1 MRVDRGTIVLV
12 DFPFSGGAGSKIRP
26 ALVVQ
31 ADRNNRRLSSTIIAM
46 ITSHVTHAAND
57 PAQFLIDPTSPEG
70 KSSGLIVP
78 SVVRCDHLFT
88 IEQVRMIRSLGRL
101 SASHLPL
108 LDSSLKAALDIA

>member
-31 ADRNNRRLSSTIIAM
+31 TDRNNRRLSSTIIAM
-46 ITSHVTHAAND
+46 ITSHTNHAADD
-57 PAQFLIDPTSPEG
+57 PAQFLIDPTSPDG

-88 IEQVRMIRSLGRL
+88 VEQARIIRGLGQLPATQRSALDRSLQ
-101 SASHLPL
+101 
-108 LDSSLKAALDIA
+108 AAIDIA